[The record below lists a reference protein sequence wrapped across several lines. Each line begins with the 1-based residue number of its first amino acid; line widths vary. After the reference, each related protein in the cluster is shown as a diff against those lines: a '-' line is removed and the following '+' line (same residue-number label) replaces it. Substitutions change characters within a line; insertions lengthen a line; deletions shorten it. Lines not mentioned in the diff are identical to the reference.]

1 MPDGDSSPPRP
12 SVLTRTTAPAV
23 PCPECH
29 SPVGPNQLGPHLR
42 QAHGYQFLHGLWRS
56 PAAAAQDAVAALVST
71 RPDPAAWPVL
81 AAAVHELHGPR
92 GVFTL
97 ATSLG
102 AALERLPDAERDEA
116 VQAVATVVA
125 GSNPGPA
132 LPAALAS
139 DEVTASHHLALAV
152 LARLPPPL
160 DPLLFQPAQSLLL
173 DRRLPAEGQLAL
185 AARLLRSVTADD
197 PRAADFLQTL
207 VGGLGKARSI
217 ERLRELERRAGRHPA
232 IDAACNRFEDRLRM
246 ACPRCAIEM
255 RRPDMVRHLWEEH
268 RLVLDGRRV
277 RDPRSVIDDWITSYL
292 ARPDPELIERCR
304 TLGERLDPENGA
316 DRVNRQLLQRGVA
329 DPEARAALVQ
339 EAAEAHATLC
349 PACFATVPVAREVP
363 PFAIAERG
371 GRLSSRGYTVDV
383 REKGLFTRLEVR
395 TPNEVVYRGG
405 EPGRWLTLNGAIL
418 LLCGPL
424 VFLALVG
431 SLTFSHDSVL
441 KSVAGLLALALAAY
455 GAALAGWQAGVPLA
469 MRARQFA
476 WTVLAPRLHAGG
488 LVDDDAAFLAG
499 LAEICTGDGYG
510 SLRAGLLPPLLTRTE
525 RAVNKG
531 QAPPGFLAPL
541 LRLAVEDDAAG
552 RDPVPAVAAHV
563 ARCFEGKLPL
573 TVAER
578 LLGDWRA
585 DWWTEGNLARLRIL
599 LCDRA
604 FAAGFEV
611 RNLQEVGETSPAL
624 ADVLRTNDP
633 HGLAALRLLWS
644 MRASRPWDRCGETQT
659 AFELAEDVAYAPLLE
674 RHPDLL
680 LYQAEPRWQVVAD
693 AGTGKMG
700 PAQVV
705 VTTGGLLLQGV
716 EFVTTPQMVE
726 VRGKSQGDD
735 LLLGWALFR
744 GPQPLD
750 ELAERMEHWF
760 RFTFHDF
767 LPMTRAAAHWHPP
780 DRVAVLLAR
789 GTVPCPECGVSL
801 LPRVGDVGLALDD
814 RAAT

>member
-1 MPDGDSSPPRP
+1 MTLP
-12 SVLTRTTAPAV
+12 SAAPVA
-23 PCPECH
+23 CPECRA
-29 SPVGPNQLGPHLR
+29 PVAPPQLGPHLR
-42 QAHGYQFLHGLWRS
+42 QAHGYQFYRGLWRS
-56 PAAAAQDAVAALVST
+56 PTAAAEDALAALVSPQ
-71 RPDPAAWPVL
+71 PDPAAWPVL
-81 AAAVHELHGPR
+81 AAAVHELYGPR
-92 GVFTL
+92 GVFAL

-102 AALERLPDAERDEA
+102 TALEYLPEADREDA
-116 VQAVATVVA
+116 VQAVAAVVA
-125 GSNPGPA
+125 ASNPGAA

-139 DEVTASHHLALAV
+139 DDLTAAHHLSLAL

-207 VGGLGKARSI
+207 VGGLGKSRSI

-232 IDAACNRFEDRLRM
+232 IDAACARLEDRLRM
-246 ACPRCAIEM
+246 TCPRCAVEM

-277 RDPRSVIDDWITSYL
+277 RDPRAVIDDWITNYL
-292 ARPDPELIERCR
+292 ARPDPELLERCR
-304 TLGERLDPENGA
+304 ILGERLDPENGA
-316 DRVNRQLLQRGVA
+316 EEVNRQLLRRGVA
-329 DPEARAALVQ
+329 DPEARAALAQ

-349 PACFATVPVAREVP
+349 PACFAAVPVAEEVP
-363 PFAIAERG
+363 PFPIAERG
-371 GRLSSRGYTVDV
+371 GRLSARGYTVDV

-395 TPNEVVYRGG
+395 TPTEVVYRGG

-418 LLCGPL
+418 FLCGPL
-424 VFLALVG
+424 VLLALVA
-431 SLTFSHDSVL
+431 SLTLHHDSVL
-441 KSVAGLLALALAAY
+441 KGVVGILALALAAY
-455 GAALAGWQAGVPLA
+455 GVALAGWQAGVPVG
-469 MRARQFA
+469 MRARHFA
-476 WTVLAPRLHAGG
+476 WTVLAPHLHAGG
-488 LVDDDAAFLAG
+488 LVADDAALLAG
-499 LAEICTGDGYG
+499 LADVCTGDGYG
-510 SLRAGLLPPLLTRTE
+510 SLRSALLPVLLARTE
-525 RAVNKG
+525 RAVVKG

-541 LRLAVEDDAAG
+541 LRLSVEDSAAG
-552 RDPVPAVAAHV
+552 TDPVPAVARLV

-585 DWWTEGNLARLRIL
+585 DWWTAGNLARLRVL

-611 RNLQEVGETSPAL
+611 RNLVDAGENSPAL
-624 ADVLRTNDP
+624 ADVLGTNDLS
-633 HGLAALRLLWS
+633 GLAALRLLWS
-644 MRASRPWDRCGETQT
+644 MRASRPWDRCGPAQT

-674 RHPDLL
+674 RHPDVL
-680 LYQAEPRWQVVAD
+680 LYQQEPRWQVVAD

-700 PAQVV
+700 PAEIL
-705 VTTGGLLLQGV
+705 VTLGGVRLQEV

-750 ELAERMEHWF
+750 ELAERMERWF

-767 LPMTRAAAHWHPP
+767 LPLTRAAGHWHPP

-789 GTVPCPECGVSL
+789 GTVPCQECGVSL
-801 LPRVGDVGLALDD
+801 LPRVGEVGLALDD
-814 RAAT
+814 KTAS